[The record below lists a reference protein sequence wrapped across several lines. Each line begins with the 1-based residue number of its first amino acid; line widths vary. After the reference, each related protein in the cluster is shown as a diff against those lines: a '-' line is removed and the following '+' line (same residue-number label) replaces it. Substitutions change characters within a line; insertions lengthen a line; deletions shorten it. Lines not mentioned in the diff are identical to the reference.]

1 MDPFGSLRNQRTD
14 DIGYFKASG
23 EWVALHRPTVASF
36 VTHTGSEGGLAWT
49 AKTASGIDHGGLAG
63 LTDDDHTQY
72 LKEEAS
78 GGLASEVPDHTH
90 ADASQAG
97 TVAHS
102 ALTGVTANQ
111 HHNQAHG
118 ASDHTDRTRTIDL
131 HDFVIAVG
139 TPDIAVRGANSRYA
153 AWAFDG
159 TGVFDEAIT
168 TQTIRIPQDF
178 SSSLLVVL
186 HWTNLG
192 AGSGNVDWTV
202 VAKVVNDTGDLN
214 TTSGETLTSDTIA
227 APAQNIHK
235 ISVHSIS
242 LSPAAG
248 DHLRLNVARLALTNT
263 ATDTLGNDVG
273 LLKVQLVYTADS

>member
-1 MDPFGSLRNQRTD
+1 MAVDLNTLRKGATGAVLQYHLGSYDMYSAGNPTSGQFLRANASGLYVPHTLVAASVTDFNEAAQDAVGAMAANSSKVTLTYVDGTPSLTADIVAGSLGVA
-14 DIGYFKASG
+14 DI
-23 EWVALHRPTVASF
+23 
-36 VTHTGSEGGLAWT
+36 
-49 AKTASGIDHGGLAG
+49 
-63 LTDDDHTQY
+63 
-72 LKEEAS
+72 
-78 GGLASEVPDHTH
+78 
-90 ADASQAG
+90 
-97 TVAHS
+97 
-102 ALTGVTANQ
+102 AN
-111 HHNQAHG
+111 
-118 ASDHTDRTRTIDL
+118 RTRTIDL
-131 HDFVIAVG
+131 HDFAIAVG
-139 TPDIAVRGANSRYA
+139 TPDFAVRGANSRYA

-202 VAKVVNDTGDLN
+202 VAKVVNDTADLN

-263 ATDTLGNDVG
+263 ANDTLGNDAG